1 MSDSGQYYG
10 LEPIR
15 LLCPWDSP
23 GKITG
28 AGCHALLQ
36 GHFLTQRL
44 NPRLMSPSLQ
54 VGSLPLVPPTKP
66 VIVLYILVYMCM
78 LSHSV
83 VSDPFAT
90 LRTVAHQAPLS
101 MGFSRQEYWS
111 GFPIPPP
118 FAYIFCNKSIFS
130 YVYWKN
136 LGDNFPDII
145 PKIKILLKNVIW
157 RLSVSSFGCSRVRL
171 AFVGHWLLSP
181 EKAAWKR
188 DPLDWVLRGRLR

>member
-66 VIVLYILVYMCM
+66 VIVLTSPKHPVSCIEPGLATRFIYDIIHVSMPFSQIFPPSPSPTESKRLFNISVSLL
-78 LSHSV
+78 LSHLHSLIN
-83 VSDPFAT
+83 P
-90 LRTVAHQAPLS
+90 
-101 MGFSRQEYWS
+101 
-111 GFPIPPP
+111 
-118 FAYIFCNKSIFS
+118 SIFTFS
-130 YVYWKN
+130 
-136 LGDNFPDII
+136 
-145 PKIKILLKNVIW
+145 
-157 RLSVSSFGCSRVRL
+157 
-171 AFVGHWLLSP
+171 
-181 EKAAWKR
+181 
-188 DPLDWVLRGRLR
+188 